1 MLLIGGTVIGACS
14 PCGSEV
20 LAEIPAPGGQHRAVV
35 FQYDCGA
42 TTGFSTQVSLLG
54 AHESLRGPGNVFVAD
69 GDHGKAAAGP
79 GGGPW
84 VAVEWRGRDTL
95 VVHRDSRARV
105 FRADTLRSGVWVQ
118 YVQDA
123 RE

>member
-1 MLLIGGTVIGACS
+1 MLLIGSTAIAACS
-14 PCGSEV
+14 PCGSDV
-20 LAEIPAPGGQHRAVV
+20 LAEVPAPGGRHRAVV

-42 TTGFSTQVSLLG
+42 TTGFSTQVSLLR
-54 AHESLRGPGNVFVAD
+54 ARESLSGIGNVFAAD
-69 GDHGKAAAGP
+69 GDHGKAPAGP

-84 VAVEWRGRDTL
+84 VAVEWRGPDTL

-105 FRADTLRSGVWVQ
+105 FRADTLHGGIWVQ
-118 YVQDA
+118 HVQDS